1 MLELRPLIDTTTA
14 KKKIKNV
21 FLMPFFFFYAFF
33 GQTHPDVRGQGSIT
47 GSVHRTMDS
56 FPAYSASGRRVDG
69 DPEMVH
75 HVSKQKFWQKHFVPH
90 QRLPIKSIS

>member
-1 MLELRPLIDTTTA
+1 
-14 KKKIKNV
+14 
-21 FLMPFFFFYAFF
+21 MPFFFSYAFF

-69 DPEMVH
+69 DPEMAH